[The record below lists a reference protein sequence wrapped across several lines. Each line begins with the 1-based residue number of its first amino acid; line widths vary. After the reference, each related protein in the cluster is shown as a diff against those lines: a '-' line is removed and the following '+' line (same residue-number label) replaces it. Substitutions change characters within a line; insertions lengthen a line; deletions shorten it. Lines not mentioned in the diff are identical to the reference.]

1 MTANEALMIAGMAL
15 VTFGIRYPMLV
26 LVGRVALPPM
36 VADALRF
43 VPVAVLA
50 AICVPA
56 VLMPRE
62 TLWLGL
68 DNAWLVAGVLTVLVS
83 WRTKNLLATIV
94 IGMGVFLLLRVIFNV

>member
-36 VADALRF
+36 VTDALRF
-43 VPVAVLA
+43 VPVAVLT

-56 VLMPRE
+56 VAMPRGAV
-62 TLWLGL
+62 WLGL

-83 WRTKNLLATIV
+83 WQTKNLLATIV